1 MNAALFA
8 DKLTPTTV
16 GEFIAFLRLV
26 LRARGQ
32 NCRDLFISPE
42 KKSFFKQFPE
52 IERDSVFVH

>member
-1 MNAALFA
+1 MNAALVA

-32 NCRDLFISPE
+32 TCRDLFIYTGGE
-42 KKSFFKQFPE
+42 ESFFEQLP
-52 IERDSVFVH
+52 DSRNRAR

>member
-1 MNAALFA
+1 MNAALVA

-16 GEFIAFLRLV
+16 GKSISFLRLV

-42 KKSFFKQFPE
+42 KVIFEKFPE

>member
-1 MNAALFA
+1 MNAALVA

-16 GEFIAFLRLV
+16 GKSISFLRLV

-42 KKSFFKQFPE
+42 KVIFRE
-52 IERDSVFVH
+52 ISRNRAR